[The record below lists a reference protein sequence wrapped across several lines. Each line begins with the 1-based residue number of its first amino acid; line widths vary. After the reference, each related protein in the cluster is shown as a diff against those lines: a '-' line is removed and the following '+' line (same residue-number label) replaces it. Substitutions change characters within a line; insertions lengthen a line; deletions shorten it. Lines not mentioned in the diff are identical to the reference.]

1 MIIENSQLAKN
12 SFEKLKADLRII
24 SNSLEHS
31 ASSGEYI
38 LRKKSNSQF
47 LNCQNESFYREFL
60 IRWKNH
66 EYRKN
71 VENSLKSK
79 CLNNTS
85 IKKRTT
91 EL

>member
-66 EYRKN
+66 EYRKKRRKF
-71 VENSLKSK
+71 SQIKMFK
-79 CLNNTS
+79 QYLN
-85 IKKRTT
+85 KKTYY
-91 EL
+91 